1 MKRLIPLFVLVTI
14 VLFALPTFAADD
26 TLPNDPAVNPDANAC
41 LTGGL
46 WEGKC
51 GDSEYMWAGGWYLI
65 RFHTGL
71 IPREIF
77 PDQYKW
83 ALPSLKSQLA
93 GSGFPFPTCTATST
107 SGVTSTYEVVP
118 FAASGTGY
126 HAVASTDP
134 GYTHI
139 DFYMYYGGT
148 KWIQSE
154 GVAVLMDIVSTTCSL
169 PSFP

>member
-1 MKRLIPLFVLVTI
+1 MKRFILLFVFAAI
-14 VLFALPTFAADD
+14 AVLALPAFAIDD
-26 TLPNDPAVNPDANAC
+26 TLPNDPADNPDANAC

-65 RFHTGL
+65 RFNAGL
-71 IPREIF
+71 ISRDQF

-83 ALPSLKSQLA
+83 AIPSEEEA
-93 GSGFPFPTCTATST
+93 AASGFPFPTCTATST
-107 SGVTSTYEVVP
+107 SGVTSTYEVVA
-118 FAASGTGY
+118 FAATGMGY
-126 HAVASTDP
+126 HAVASSDP
-134 GYTHI
+134 GYVYI
-139 DFYMYYGGT
+139 DYFMYYAAT

-154 GVAVLMDIVSTTCSL
+154 GVGVLMDIVSTTCNL